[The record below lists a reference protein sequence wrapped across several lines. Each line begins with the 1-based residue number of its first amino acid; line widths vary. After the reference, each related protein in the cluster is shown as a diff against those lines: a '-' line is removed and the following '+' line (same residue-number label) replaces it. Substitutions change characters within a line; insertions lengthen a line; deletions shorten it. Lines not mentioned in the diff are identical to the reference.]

1 MSTLQAE
8 PEKLRASI
16 AALEAQRAMLG
27 DAVVDTALASLR
39 EKLAALQARTAQA
52 TAAAERR
59 FITILFSDVMGSV
72 TLAEKLDPEEWRD
85 AISQVQSTIGR
96 IVTQRGGMI
105 AQYQG
110 DALIAFFGA
119 RMVSESDPENAVRA
133 GLAAQSAVAQL
144 KAGGTLTLPS
154 PLEIRV
160 GIHTGLVVLGEWGAD
175 ARIEFGA
182 FGDAVNVAARLQTA
196 APPGGV
202 LISEDT
208 YRNVRGI
215 FDVTPQPL
223 ITLKGKSQPTQ
234 TYVVRRAKPRPFRTV
249 TRGVMGVEARTVGRE
264 MELSRLQTALASAVD
279 QSKLV
284 WAQLVGEP
292 GVGKSRILGEMMA
305 FLDSRPELLGLLKA
319 RAFQGDEQQAFG
331 LVRRAWFD
339 LFQIAEDAPL
349 AEAQAKWQDR
359 FLDLRG
365 PGFEEAAHSLGLLAG
380 LPFADSPY
388 IGAMRNDPAQV
399 KGRALVVSRE
409 LLGAIRARTHV
420 VILLEDLHWV
430 DASSWDYLVQVI
442 LEGAPARHGLF
453 VLGTARPE
461 WNPPEALLKNSDYV
475 QLDLAPLSDAACR
488 ELTLDLLRPVEGV
501 PDDVTQM
508 IVQRSEGMPYFAE
521 EMVNWF
527 LDRGIIDA
535 SHEPWRFDPAR
546 LQESPL
552 PTTLQHLLFTRLGSL
567 PETERVALQRGS
579 IFGRHFWEGGLE
591 ALGVPSS
598 GECLRQL
605 QPRNLVHLQPESS
618 LAGETEWFFHHNLL
632 QEVTYET
639 ILKRDRK
646 RQHQAA
652 GAWLEQQARRAG
664 RLDEF
669 VGLLG
674 QHAERAGDMSTAAEW
689 YLRAGER
696 AKARGAL
703 LEARQLFD
711 RALELVPGTE
721 RLQRWRAMLGRTEI
735 TSRVDERGEHRA
747 NVAALREMAGGLND
761 SHRAQALFH
770 EGLCADHMGDYRA
783 ALQSYDAALDA
794 AWRASDHR
802 LGAML
807 LGSKVICQGRLG
819 DVNGAAATAELVL
832 SRAYEVDEATGAK
845 VLSSLA
851 VYYVES
857 GNLAKAAKLH
867 DEQAVLNH
875 QLGDRNAEATA
886 LSNLGYDYVCLG
898 RPEAGRAA
906 LEQSLRLYQST
917 GARRE
922 LVYGRLNLGL
932 AYWRSGDSRAACQVL
947 EQLQPE
953 LAAMGD
959 AFAQAA
965 GLSYLALALEQ
976 SGHASDAGQNFS
988 QARELFSAIG
998 VHGFATD
1005 ARAGQAR
1012 IALALGRT
1020 DEAREHAEAV
1030 CEYLRGHG
1038 AQGMELPVRAYL
1050 TCTEVFEALGES
1062 ARSRAAIEEGYHELM
1077 QRADRISDLEWRS
1090 SFAENVPEHRA
1101 IRDKRKQLAGLR
1113 A

>member
-1 MSTLQAE
+1 MSTFQAE
-8 PEKLRASI
+8 LEKLRASI
-16 AALEAQRAMLG
+16 AAIEAQRAVLG

-96 IVTQRGGMI
+96 IVTQQGGMI

-110 DALIAFFGA
+110 DALIAFFGS
-119 RMVSESDPENAVRA
+119 RTVSESDPENAVRA
-133 GLAAQSAVAQL
+133 GLVAQSAVAQL

-208 YRNVRGI
+208 YRHVRGI

-223 ITLKGKSQPTQ
+223 ITLKGKTEPTQ

-292 GVGKSRILGEMMA
+292 GVGKSRILGEMTA
-305 FLDSRPELLGLLKA
+305 FLDSRPEPLGLLKA
-319 RAFQGDEQQAFG
+319 RAFQGDERQAFG
-331 LVRRAWFD
+331 LVRRVWFD

-365 PGFEEAAHSLGLLAG
+365 PGFEEAAHSLGLLVG

-388 IGAMRNDPAQV
+388 IGAMRHDPVQV

-409 LLGAIRARTHV
+409 LLGAICARTHV

-442 LEGAPARHGLF
+442 LEGAAAPHGLF

-461 WNPPEALLKNSDYV
+461 WNPPEALLKNSNYV

-501 PDDVTQM
+501 PDDVPQM
-508 IVQRSEGMPYFAE
+508 IVQRSEGVPYFAE

-535 SHEPWRFDPAR
+535 SREPWRFDPAR

-552 PTTLQHLLFTRLGSL
+552 PTTLQHLLFTRLSSL
-567 PETERVALQRGS
+567 QETERVALQRGS

-591 ALGVPSS
+591 ALGVPS
-598 GECLRQL
+598 GGGCLRQL

-646 RQHQAA
+646 RQHLAA

-674 QHAERAGDMSTAAEW
+674 EHAERAGDMSAAADW
-689 YLRAGER
+689 YLQAGER

-703 LEARQLFD
+703 LEAHQFFG
-711 RALELVPGTE
+711 RALELVPATE
-721 RLQRWRAMLGRTEI
+721 PLQRWRALLGCTEV
-735 TSRVDERGEHRA
+735 TTRVGEREAHRA
-747 NVAALREMAGGLND
+747 NVVALRELAEELND

-783 ALQSYDAALDA
+783 ALQSYDVALAA
-794 AWRASDHR
+794 AWRASNDR
-802 LGAML
+802 LGAL
-807 LGSKVICQGRLG
+807 VLATKVICQSRLG
-819 DVNGAAATAELVL
+819 DVSGAAATAEVLL

-845 VLSSLA
+845 VLNSLA

-857 GNLAKAAKLH
+857 GNLARAAKLH
-867 DEQAVLNH
+867 DEQAALNH
-875 QLGDRNAEATA
+875 QLGDRNAEANA

-922 LVYGRLNLGL
+922 LAYGRLNLGL
-932 AYWRSGDSRAACQVL
+932 AYWRSGDSRAARQVL
-947 EQLQPE
+947 EQVQAE

-976 SGHASDAGQNFS
+976 SGNAVDAGQYFA

-998 VHGFATD
+998 VHSFAAD

-1012 IALALGRT
+1012 GALALGKT
-1020 DEAREHAEAV
+1020 DEAREHVEAV
-1030 CEYLRGHG
+1030 CEYLQGHG

-1050 TCTEVFEALGES
+1050 TCAEVFEALGDS
-1062 ARSRAAIEEGYHELM
+1062 NRSRAAVEEGYHELM

-1090 SFAENVPEHRA
+1090 SFVENVPEHRA
-1101 IRDKRKQLAGLR
+1101 IRDKWKQLAY
-1113 A
+1113 